1 MLEKGVEA
9 FLKATYKMRE
19 SVVTKSAKET
29 ASFGYLLGK
38 TLQPGYIVG
47 LIGGIGAGKTCLAG
61 GIAGAFGMDKR
72 DFMSPTFNIV
82 REHRQENAVIY
93 HFDFY
98 RLESADELEKAGY
111 REYITDPAAITL
123 IEWPDRIEETMTD
136 CGIAVLIK
144 RIRGGR
150 RKILVYVKKCKL
162 SRRQNR
168 QKGNK
173 K

>member
-61 GIAGAFGMDKR
+61 GIAGA
-72 DFMSPTFNIV
+72 
-82 REHRQENAVIY
+82 
-93 HFDFY
+93 
-98 RLESADELEKAGY
+98 
-111 REYITDPAAITL
+111 
-123 IEWPDRIEETMTD
+123 
-136 CGIAVLIK
+136 
-144 RIRGGR
+144 
-150 RKILVYVKKCKL
+150 
-162 SRRQNR
+162 
-168 QKGNK
+168 
-173 K
+173 